1 MNQNYYR
8 KGFPVDALYNSIR
21 LALEEVR
28 TNLQAPDGLIAGAF
42 FTGLS
47 ICAEGDVNVLLPTG
61 QVSPCALYVGTI
73 ADSGERKTATDKIVL
88 ATIYARDA
96 KQAAEYKKA
105 LIEYQA
111 EIRYWNAKD
120 SAIQRKLVKAISN
133 DEDTEQLRRELKEH
147 AEAEPSK
154 PRRNRIV
161 YQSVTERPLMEALQ
175 GDGKCIAIL
184 SDEGSIVLNGGATN
198 KLATLNKA
206 WDGPSLLTFD
216 RADDSIEVRDPR
228 VTVSFMVQERVFQEF
243 MEKRSVMARESG
255 FLARFLVCWP
265 ASTQGFRYM
274 SLDEPVWDHLPKFHQ
289 RMDAL
294 LCATAARRKAGDT
307 TRTTLSFSPEAK
319 ELWVKVQNTIE
330 PKLQQG
336 GELESVRD
344 FASKSMEIVG
354 RLAACMHHFEGL
366 AGDVISMETT
376 DRALDVVAYY
386 FNEYIHLF
394 GNHNDIPQEQ
404 KDVDTLGMYLHS
416 RYWVPGYDA
425 VPRNLVRKSGPIRH
439 QGRFEAAIQHLT
451 AEDAIYVGPEQTGRR
466 RSRLLIYLNPH
477 VFSQIPPPRNP
488 SI

>member
-1 MNQNYYR
+1 MSQNYYR
-8 KGFPVDALYNSIR
+8 KGFPVHALYNSIR

-28 TNLQAPDGLIAGAF
+28 ANLQAPDGLIAGAF
-42 FTGLS
+42 LTGLS

-88 ATIYARDA
+88 ATIYSRDA

-105 LIEYQA
+105 LVDYQA
-111 EIRYWNAKD
+111 DTRYWQAKD
-120 SAIQRKLVKAISN
+120 AAIQRKLVKAISN

-147 AEAEPSK
+147 AETEPSK
-154 PRRNRIV
+154 PERSRIV

-184 SDEGSIVLNGGATN
+184 SDEGGIVLNGGATN

-228 VTVSFMVQERVFQEF
+228 VTVSFMIQERVFQEF
-243 MEKRSVMARESG
+243 MEKRGVMARESG

-274 SLDEPVWDHLPKFHQ
+274 SLDEPVWEHLPKYHQ
-289 RMDAL
+289 RMDEL
-294 LCATAARRKAGDT
+294 LGATAARRKAGDT
-307 TRTTLSFSPEAK
+307 SRTTLSFSPEAK

-336 GELESVRD
+336 GALESVRD

-366 AGDVISMETT
+366 AGIVISMETLQ
-376 DRALDVVAYY
+376 RALDVLDYY
-386 FNEYIHLF
+386 FDEYINLF
-394 GNHNDIPQEQ
+394 GSANDVPQDQ
-404 KDVDTLGMYLHS
+404 KDVHALAMYLHS
-416 RYWVPGYDA
+416 RYWLNGYNS
-425 VPRNLVRKSGPIRH
+425 VLRNEVRKSGPIRH
-439 QGRFEAAIQHLT
+439 QGRFEAAIQRLIW
-451 AEDAIYVGPEQTGRR
+451 DDSIWVGHEQQHARKGK
-466 RSRLLIYLNPH
+466 LWIHLNPN
-477 VFSQIPPPRNP
+477 VFSQIGRL
-488 SI
+488 